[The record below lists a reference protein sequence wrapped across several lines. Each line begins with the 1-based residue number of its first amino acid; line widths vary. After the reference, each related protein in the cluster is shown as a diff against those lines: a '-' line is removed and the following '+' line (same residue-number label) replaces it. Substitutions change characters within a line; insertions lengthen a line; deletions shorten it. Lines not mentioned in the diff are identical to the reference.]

1 MSSFLFFFGFFFYF
15 FFFCAGF
22 HNSDRQSLCLKAT
35 MAVESGFTAGVGST
49 VENRKPARGSSFCC
63 CNSTLQTN
71 SRRHGLNVSHLVI
84 CPLFRSRERR
94 SPMLPG

>member
-1 MSSFLFFFGFFFYF
+1 MSSFLFFF

-22 HNSDRQSLCLKAT
+22 HNSDKQSLCSKAT

-63 CNSTLQTN
+63 CNSA
-71 SRRHGLNVSHLVI
+71 
-84 CPLFRSRERR
+84 
-94 SPMLPG
+94 LPCKRTAGGMA